1 MLFGLKSDTRSSI
14 MFLKITPLLLILSHS
29 VFAAEKENSVES
41 LFDFW
46 VGDWE
51 LTWTAANG
59 KVGKGAN
66 KIDRI
71 LDGKVI
77 EEKFEAAN
85 GYKGR
90 SLSVYD
96 VQNKEWKQTWT
107 DNRNGYLTFVGES
120 DGDNRIFKT
129 KKTVKNGKEVI
140 QRMVFH
146 SIEKDSFTWEWMQS
160 EDGGESWKTSWRI
173 SYVRKG

>member
-1 MLFGLKSDTRSSI
+1 
-14 MFLKITPLLLILSHS
+14 MFLKFFAPILIFCSTL
-29 VFAAEKENSVES
+29 FAAEAEKSVDS

-59 KVGKGAN
+59 SVGKGSN
-66 KIDRI
+66 KIVKI

-77 EEKFEAAN
+77 EENFEAEN

-90 SLSVYD
+90 SLSVFD
-96 VQNKEWKQTWT
+96 MQSKEWRQTWT
-107 DNRNGYLTFVGES
+107 DNRGGYLTFFGES
-120 DGDNRIFKT
+120 EGDKRIFRT
-129 KKTVKNGKEVI
+129 NMTVKEGKNVM

-146 SIEKDSFTWEWMQS
+146 SIEKDSFTWEWMQT
-160 EDGGESWKTSWRI
+160 EDGGDTWKTSWKI
-173 SYVRKG
+173 SYVRRN